1 MGEDQTVA
9 EGQFVAVLDD
19 ADETHNRKVYVKTET
34 GFQEYT
40 TLPVDLVLQGPQ
52 GIQGEQGPQ
61 GLQGPQ
67 GIQGEQGI

>member
-52 GIQGEQGPQ
+52 GIQGE
-61 GLQGPQ
+61 
-67 GIQGEQGI
+67 